1 MEKWASWIGQQPVLI
16 LTDHK
21 TLQSWTHEIL
31 QDPMGP
37 SGRRARWHQKM
48 NQFRLEVQY
57 IKGEDNVVADAMSRW
72 AYPASQA
79 GGDVSMHGTL
89 QDCEEMDV
97 ILSDEKREERECN
110 RSGCTGGG
118 RI

>member
-1 MEKWASWIGQQPVLI
+1 MS
-16 LTDHK
+16 
-21 TLQSWTHEIL
+21 
-31 QDPMGP
+31 
-37 SGRRARWHQKM
+37 
-48 NQFRLEVQY
+48 QFGLEVQY

-89 QDCEEMDV
+89 QDCEEMDI
-97 ILSDEKREERECN
+97 ILLDEKREERECN
-110 RSGCTGGG
+110 RSGCTDGG